1 MSSRTRP
8 PPRSPI
14 AGCPCSATPSPHR
27 GGHDHKLH
35 PVRNIA
41 RSPRPRSHGMSS
53 HRTLLRATAVVG
65 KADAEQAHPAH
76 NTKSEDQLMARLAG
90 KVAVITGGSSGIGL
104 ATAQRFVDE
113 GASVYIVGRRQGEL
127 DKAKALIGDGLSTV
141 AGDVTVSADLDRL
154 FATVL
159 EQKGALDILVASS
172 GRVGPEELGKV
183 TEENFDATFNLN
195 ARATLFTVQKALP
208 LMRTGGSVILVG
220 SVAGYVGVP
229 GYSTYSATKAA
240 LRSYTR
246 TWTREFND
254 RGIRFNT
261 LSPGPIETPMFNGQ
275 ADSAEA
281 ANEIKAQFVAA
292 V

>member
-1 MSSRTRP
+1 
-8 PPRSPI
+8 
-14 AGCPCSATPSPHR
+14 
-27 GGHDHKLH
+27 
-35 PVRNIA
+35 
-41 RSPRPRSHGMSS
+41 
-53 HRTLLRATAVVG
+53 
-65 KADAEQAHPAH
+65 
-76 NTKSEDQLMARLAG
+76 MARLAG

-113 GASVYIVGRRQGEL
+113 GAHVFIMGRRQSEL
-127 DKAKALIGDGLSTV
+127 DKAKTLIGDGLTTV
-141 AGDVTVSADLDRL
+141 AGDVTSSADLDRL

-172 GRVGPEELGKV
+172 GRSEPEELGKV

-208 LMRTGGSVILVG
+208 LMRTGGSVILIG
-220 SVAGYVGVP
+220 SVAGYLGVP
-229 GYSTYSATKAA
+229 GFSAYSATKAA

-261 LSPGPIETPMFNGQ
+261 LSPGPIDTPIMDGQ
-275 ADSAEA
+275 ADSPEGADAIRA
-281 ANEIKAQFVAA
+281 AFAAAIPLNRMGRPEEIASAALFLASDDSSFVAGA
-292 V
+292 ELSVDGGMAQV